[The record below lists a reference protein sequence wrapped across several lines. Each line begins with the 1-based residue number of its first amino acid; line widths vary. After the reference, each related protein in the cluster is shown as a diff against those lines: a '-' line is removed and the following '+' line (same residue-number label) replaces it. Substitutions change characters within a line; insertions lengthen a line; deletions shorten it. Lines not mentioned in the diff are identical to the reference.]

1 MPGVVSDLKARLE
14 AERSGRPFLEFTD
27 GDGRQQL
34 FLFDP
39 GMTEASIGRERST
52 DLVLAWDDQ
61 VSRLHARLE
70 RADEDWTVVD
80 DGLSSNG
87 TFVNGE
93 RTRGRIRLA
102 DGDTLRLGA
111 TTMTFRAPAARA
123 VAPVGASPD
132 EVDLSTT
139 QRRVLVALCRHYKE
153 EGGVTGPAG
162 DDQLAEELFLSI
174 DALRTHLMVLFAKF
188 SLDQADPAQQRTLLV
203 ERAIFDGVVSE
214 QDL

>member
-14 AERSGRPFLEFTD
+14 AERSGRPFLVFTD

-34 FLFDP
+34 FSFAP

-70 RADEDWTVVD
+70 RADEEWTVVD

-93 RTRGRIRLA
+93 RTRGRTRLA

-111 TTMTFRAPAARA
+111 TTMTFRAPVARGG
-123 VAPVGASPD
+123 APAGASPD

-139 QRRVLVALCRHYKE
+139 QRRVLVALCRHYE
-153 EGGVTGPAG
+153 EDGAVTGPAG
-162 DDQLAEELFLSI
+162 DEQLAEELFLSV
-174 DALRTHLMVLFAKF
+174 DALRTHLMVLLAKF
-188 SLDQADPAQQRTLLV
+188 SLDQAAPDQQRTLLV

-214 QDL
+214 QEL